1 MDPLTQA
8 ITDVRAELA
17 RVDGKGFA
25 LLALA
30 GTALSAG
37 LAVVG
42 TGQLHGPARTA
53 AVVAGL
59 LILASVAALADAIRP
74 RLTGRYGFMAWA
86 AAGTLDEVLAH
97 FAAGGT
103 ERQAHELRA
112 LSRSVR
118 GKYRRIQL
126 GLALLGGGLVA
137 AIVTAYL
144 HSQS

>member
-1 MDPLTQA
+1 MDPTTQA
-8 ITDVRAELA
+8 IADVRAELG
-17 RVDGKGFA
+17 RVDGKAFG

-42 TGQLHGPARTA
+42 TGQLHGPARA
-53 AVVAGL
+53 AGTVAGAL
-59 LILASVAALADAIRP
+59 VLASVAALADAIRP
-74 RLTGRYGFMAWA
+74 RLGGRYGFMAWA
-86 AAGTLDEVLAH
+86 RAQSLDEVLSH
-97 FAAGGT
+97 FAAGGI

-118 GKYRRIQL
+118 GKYRRIQAGL
-126 GLALLGGGLVA
+126 GLLGGGVVA